1 MSFTHKLTSRWSS
14 GGSKIEVNKDYT
26 ATGEDNADYPVASDA
41 SDAEIAFTLT
51 ILQMVSFYM
60 VADQD
65 VTVKTNSS
73 GAPAETI
80 ALKANVPFVQN
91 ADIAAYFAGATEL
104 LVTDI
109 GSIFVTNDSNP
120 AVATT
125 LKIRCVYTLAL

>member
-14 GGSKIEVNKDYT
+14 GGSKVEVAKDYT

-41 SDAEIAFTLT
+41 EDDEIAFTLT

-65 VTVKTNSS
+65 VTVKMNSS
-73 GAPAETI
+73 GAATETI
-80 ALKANVPFVQN
+80 ALKANVPFIQN
-91 ADIAAYFAGATEL
+91 ADIAAYFVDATHL
-104 LVTDI
+104 LATNI
-109 GSIFVTNDSNP
+109 GSIFVTNDSSP